1 MRAVKVDIRELEFNQ
16 GELMG
21 EDTIGSF
28 IFHMS
33 EEQKRRFL
41 KHVNQRNVK
50 IQVYEVA

>member
-1 MRAVKVDIRELEFNQ
+1 MRAVKVDISELEFNQ

-33 EEQKRRFL
+33 EKQMRRFM
-41 KHVNQRNVK
+41 KHVDQKNIK
-50 IQVYEVA
+50 IEVYEVQ